1 MSKISDS
8 HIRRLDEKTN
18 EPVLDH
24 EYDGI
29 EELDNPLPGWWL
41 ATFYITIVFA
51 AFYFSWQ
58 NIFAGGHVH
67 EEAYRADQARLD
79 AKIAAVEAEAAKNFD
94 ATKLAAELGDKALV
108 APGAAVFKANCVTCH
123 GPAAGGVVGPN
134 LTDDYWIH
142 GDGSPVE
149 IWKVVDKGVPE
160 KAMPS
165 WGALIKPEEVKQ
177 VVAYVVSLHGSHPAN
192 ARPPQGKKVK

>member
-1 MSKISDS
+1 MSKPSKP
-8 HIRRLDEKTN
+8 HIRRMDEMTN

-67 EEAYRADQARLD
+67 EQAYLADQAALD
-79 AKIAAVEAEAAKNFD
+79 QKIAKIQEAAAKAFD
-94 ATKLAAELGDKALV
+94 PAKLAKELGDKALIE
-108 APGAAVFKANCVTCH
+108 PGKQVFQTNCVTCH

-142 GDGSPVE
+142 GDGTPVA
-149 IWKVVDKGVPE
+149 IWKVVNEGVPE
-160 KAMPS
+160 KAMPT
-165 WGALIKPEEVKQ
+165 WGKQLAAEQVKQ
-177 VVAYVVSLHGSHPAN
+177 VVAYVISLHGSHPAN
-192 ARPPQGKKVK
+192 AKEPQGKKVN